1 MRETTI
7 QELKAAIYGLTR
19 LVAGYNGW
27 KVVADVP
34 EEDRAKALLKLTV
47 ADIAKAAADPTNADQ
62 AEVSA
67 LNRRLRA
74 YQQLCLLEKFCF
86 EEVEW

>member
-7 QELKAAIYGLTR
+7 QDLKAAIYGLTR

-34 EEDRAKALLKLTV
+34 EEERAKVLLKLTV
-47 ADIAKAAADPTNADQ
+47 ADIAKSAADLTNADQ

-74 YQQLCLLEKFCF
+74 YQQICLLQKFCF